1 VNLAEIIEQHP
12 ADNVAL
18 ISRGR
23 PTTYGELRRQV
34 ASLRGVLAENG
45 VERGDRVAILCG
57 NSRYFVLAYLAT
69 LGVGGI
75 AVPLNIMSPATE
87 IQRELD
93 TIQPRMVFV
102 EPAAMTA
109 WSNIDR
115 SSLTE
120 LRAVVA
126 TEGHD
131 IAGAITLT
139 ESLMHAPVPILNM
152 SPNEVA
158 AFISPKAAMLTHN
171 NLHSN
176 LVQLSAENVL
186 HSSDVVYG
194 VLPLFHIF
202 GLNVV
207 LGYTLFTGASV
218 VLVQRFDPSTAL
230 ETFAERGVTVVPG
243 APQVWSALAQ
253 MPKSECAVLSKLRV
267 ALTGA
272 AKMPEHVT
280 LQLKEEYGLVVHEGY
295 GLTESSPVVTTSVN
309 GRHKVGSIGKPLR
322 GVSIRLVD
330 EHGDDAEE
338 GDSGEIWVHGENVF
352 AGYYNDQEATDRVI
366 TADGWLR
373 TGDIAVRDADSDLFL
388 VDRMKDLIIVSG
400 FNVYPAE
407 VEQVL
412 LTHSAIEQ
420 AAVVGVSHP
429 HSGEAVRAYVV
440 LHKGVHLDEES
451 IIEHCQKQLARY
463 KCPFS
468 HCQLAAR
475 ARYCVARCVDFARVE
490 LLATRNPK
498 NKIDTPISNVTA
510 NARS

>member
-1 VNLAEIIEQHP
+1 MNLAEIIERHP
-12 ADNVAL
+12 ADDTAL

-23 PTTYGELRRQV
+23 PTSYGELRRQV
-34 ASLRGVLAENG
+34 ASLRGVLAENH

-75 AVPLNIMSPATE
+75 AVPLNIISPASE

-93 TIQPRMVFV
+93 EVQPRVVFV

-109 WSNIDR
+109 WNSIDKT
-115 SSLTE
+115 SLTE
-120 LRAVVA
+120 LRAVIA

-131 IAGAITLT
+131 IAGALTLS
-139 ESLMHAPVPILNM
+139 ESLMHAPVPITNM
-152 SPNEVA
+152 SANESA
-158 AFISPKAAMLTHN
+158 AFIFTSGTAGSPKAAMLSHQ
-171 NLHSN
+171 NLLSN
-176 LVQLSAENVL
+176 LEQLAHENVL
-186 HSSDVVYG
+186 RNSDVVFG

-207 LGYTLFTGASV
+207 LGYALFAGASV
-218 VLVQRFDPSTAL
+218 VLVQRFDPTTAL
-230 ETFAERGVTVVPG
+230 ETFKERGVTVVPG
-243 APQVWSALAQ
+243 APQIWSALAQ
-253 MPKSECAVLSKLRV
+253 MPDEEASVLGSLRL

-272 AKMPEHVT
+272 AKMPELVT
-280 LQLKEEYGLVVHEGY
+280 HQLRDRFGLVVHEGY

-309 GRHKVGSIGKPLR
+309 GQHKVGSIGKPLH
-322 GVSIRLVD
+322 GVSLRLVD
-330 EHGDDAEE
+330 EHGDDSEQ
-338 GDSGEIWVHGENVF
+338 GDAGEIWVKGSNVF
-352 AGYYNDQEATDRVI
+352 VGYYNDNEATDRVL

-373 TGDIAVRDADSDLFL
+373 TGDLAVMDDEGDLFL
-388 VDRMKDLIIVSG
+388 VDRLEDLIIVSG

-412 LTHSAIEQ
+412 LTHPAIEQ

-440 LHKGVHLDEES
+440 LRKGVHLDEEA

-463 KCPFS
+463 KCPS
-468 HCQLAAR
+468 KVLIVQSLPTGSTGKVLRR
-475 ARYCVARCVDFARVE
+475 ALR
-490 LLATRNPK
+490 
-498 NKIDTPISNVTA
+498 
-510 NARS
+510 

>member
-1 VNLAEIIEQHP
+1 MNLAEIIEQHP
-12 ADNVAL
+12 ADNIAL

-34 ASLRGVLAENG
+34 ASLRGVLVENG

-75 AVPLNIMSPATE
+75 AVPLNIMSPASE

-93 TIQPRMVFV
+93 TVQPRIVFV

-109 WSNIDR
+109 WSNVDR

-120 LRAVVA
+120 LRAVIA

-152 SPNEVA
+152 SSNEMA
-158 AFISPKAAMLTHN
+158 AFIFTSGTAGSPKAAMLTQN
-171 NLHSN
+171 NLYSN
-176 LVQLSAENVL
+176 LVQISKENVL
-186 HSSDVVYG
+186 RSSDVVYG

-253 MPKSECAVLSKLRV
+253 MPDNECKVLSQLRV

-272 AKMPEHVT
+272 AKMPEQVT
-280 LQLKEEYGLVVHEGY
+280 NQLKDRYGLVVHEGY
-295 GLTESSPVVTTSVN
+295 GLTESSPVVTTSIN
-309 GRHKVGSIGKPLR
+309 GSHKVGSIGKPLQE
-322 GVSIRLVD
+322 VSIRLVD

-338 GDSGEIWVHGENVF
+338 GDSGEIWVRGENVF
-352 AGYYNDQEATDRVI
+352 AGYYNDQEATDRVL

-373 TGDIAVRDADSDLFL
+373 TGDIAVKDADGDLFL

-412 LTHSAIEQ
+412 LAHSSIDQ

-429 HSGEAVRAYVV
+429 HTGEAVRAYVV
-440 LHKGVHLDEES
+440 LHNGVHLDEES

-463 KCPFS
+463 KCPS
-468 HCQLAAR
+468 KVLIVQSLPTGSTGKVLRR
-475 ARYCVARCVDFARVE
+475 ALR
-490 LLATRNPK
+490 
-498 NKIDTPISNVTA
+498 
-510 NARS
+510 

>member
-1 VNLAEIIEQHP
+1 MNLAEIIEQHP

-57 NSRYFVLAYLAT
+57 YSRYFVLAYLAT

-75 AVPLNIMSPATE
+75 AVPLNIMSPASE

-93 TIQPRMVFV
+93 TVQPRIVFV

-109 WSNIDR
+109 WSNVDR

-120 LRAVVA
+120 MRAVIA

-152 SPNEVA
+152 SSNEMA
-158 AFISPKAAMLTHN
+158 AFIFTSGTAGSPKAAMLTQN
-171 NLHSN
+171 NLYSN
-176 LVQLSAENVL
+176 LVQISKENVL
-186 HSSDVVYG
+186 RSSDVVYG

-253 MPKSECAVLSKLRV
+253 MPDNECKVLSQLRV

-272 AKMPEHVT
+272 AKMPEQVT
-280 LQLKEEYGLVVHEGY
+280 NQLKDRYGLVVHEGY
-295 GLTESSPVVTTSVN
+295 GLTESSPVVTTSIN
-309 GRHKVGSIGKPLR
+309 GSHKVGSIGKPLQE
-322 GVSIRLVD
+322 VSIRLVD

-338 GDSGEIWVHGENVF
+338 GDSGEIWVRGDNVF
-352 AGYYNDQEATDRVI
+352 RGYLRDEEATARVI
-366 TADGWLR
+366 TPEGWLR
-373 TGDIAVRDADSDLFL
+373 TGDVAVRDDDGYLFL
-388 VDRMKDLIIVSG
+388 VDRVKDLIIVSG

-407 VEQVL
+407 VESVL
-412 LTHSAIEQ
+412 NAHAAIAQ
-420 AAVVGVSHP
+420 SAVVGVAHP
-429 HSGEAVRAYVV
+429 HTGEAVRAYVV
-440 LHKGVHLDEES
+440 LESGAYLDEES
-451 IIEHCQKQLARY
+451 VIEWCQKHVARY
-463 KCPFS
+463 KCPS
-468 HCQLAAR
+468 KVLIVESLPTGGTGKVLRR
-475 ARYCVARCVDFARVE
+475 ALR
-490 LLATRNPK
+490 
-498 NKIDTPISNVTA
+498 
-510 NARS
+510 